1 MRGAGPDDDHAVRAI
16 RAAACPLEVSPHC
29 HAALLFAIADAR
41 FVLLGEASHG
51 TDDFYRERAAITKR
65 LIEDKAFDAVAV
77 EADWPDALRADRFVR
92 GASDDSSA
100 LQALGDFRRF
110 PAWMWRNQPVREF
123 VDWLRASN
131 QKKPA
136 GERVGFYGIDLYS
149 LYTSIAS
156 VLDYLDRVDPEA
168 ARRARQ
174 RYGCFDHFGE
184 DTQAYGHAAAFGLSA
199 SCEEAAVAQ
208 LRELLEKRA
217 DPVGVEAHFHAE
229 QNARLVRNAEHYYR
243 TMFKGRVASW
253 NLRDRHM
260 AQTLEA
266 LDSHLSSQRSRPA
279 RIAVWAHNSHLGD
292 ARATEMADIGELN
305 VGQLIRERYGPQCFN
320 VGFTT
325 ATGEVTAASAWDGEA
340 ERKRVNPPLAGS
352 IEALLQEAGLGRF
365 ALILRNNEV
374 LAQALAGGR
383 LQRAIGVIYA
393 PATERQSHYFH
404 ARVGEQFDALVHLD
418 HSAALEALD

>member
-1 MRGAGPDDDHAVRAI
+1 MRSPARDDDDAIRAI
-16 RAAACPLEVSPHC
+16 RAAACPLEISPHC
-29 HAALLFAIADAR
+29 HGALLFAIADAR

-77 EADWPDALRADRFVR
+77 EADWPDALRVDRFVR

-100 LQALGDFRRF
+100 LEALGDFRRF

-123 VDWLRASN
+123 VDWLRAFN
-131 QKKPA
+131 QAKPEQ
-136 GERVGFYGIDLYS
+136 ERVGFYGIDLYS
-149 LYTSIAS
+149 LYTSIES

-168 ARRARQ
+168 ARRARY
-174 RYGCFDHFGE
+174 RYGCFDHFAE
-184 DTQAYGHAAAFGLSA
+184 DTQAYGYAAAFDLSA
-199 SCEEAAVAQ
+199 SCEDAAVAQ
-208 LRELLEKRA
+208 LTELRQRRLMHDGA
-217 DPVGVEAHFHAE
+217 DAHFHAE

-253 NLRDRHM
+253 NLRDQHM

-266 LDSHLSSQRSRPA
+266 LDAHLSAQRSKPA

-292 ARATEMADIGELN
+292 ARATEMAQVGELN
-305 VGQLIRERYGPQCFN
+305 VGQLMRERLGAQCFN

-325 ATGEVTAASAWDGEA
+325 AYGEVTAASAWDRDA
-340 ERKRVNPPLAGS
+340 ERKRVNPPLDGS
-352 IEALLQEAGLGRF
+352 IEALLHETGLGRF

-374 LAQALAGGR
+374 LAESLRHAR

-404 ARVGEQFDALVHLD
+404 ARVAEQFDALVHLD
-418 HSAALEALD
+418 RTGALDPLD

>member
-1 MRGAGPDDDHAVRAI
+1 MRGARPDDDHAVRAI
-16 RAAACPLEVSPHC
+16 RAAACPLDVSPHC

-77 EADWPDALRADRFVR
+77 EADWPDALRVDRFVR

-131 QKKPA
+131 QKRPTA
-136 GERVGFYGIDLYS
+136 ERVGFYGIDLYS

-168 ARRARQ
+168 ARRARY

-184 DTQAYGHAAAFGLSA
+184 DTQAYGHAAAFDLGA

-217 DPVGVEAHFHAE
+217 DHAGADAHFHAE

-266 LDSHLSSQRSRPA
+266 LDAHLGAQRSRPA

-292 ARATEMADIGELN
+292 ARATEMAEIGELN
-305 VGQLIRERYGPQCFN
+305 VGQLMRERYGAQCFN

-325 ATGEVTAASAWDGEA
+325 ADGEVMAASAWDGEA

-352 IEALLQEAGLGRF
+352 IEALLHESGLGRF

-374 LAQALAGGR
+374 LAEALADAR

-404 ARVGEQFDALVHLD
+404 ARVGQQFDALVHLD
-418 HSAALEALD
+418 HSSALEPLD

>member
-1 MRGAGPDDDHAVRAI
+1 MRSPGRDDDDAIRAI
-16 RAAACPLEVSPHC
+16 RAAACPLEISPHC
-29 HAALLFAIADAR
+29 HGALLFAIADAR

-77 EADWPDALRADRFVR
+77 EADWPDALRVDRFVR

-100 LQALGDFRRF
+100 LEALGDFRRF

-123 VDWLRASN
+123 VDWLRAFN
-131 QKKPA
+131 QAKPEQ
-136 GERVGFYGIDLYS
+136 ERVGFYGIDLYS
-149 LYTSIAS
+149 LYTSIES

-168 ARRARQ
+168 AGRARY
-174 RYGCFDHFGE
+174 RYGCFDHFAE
-184 DTQAYGHAAAFGLSA
+184 DTQAYGYAAAFDLSA
-199 SCEEAAVAQ
+199 SCEDAAVAQ
-208 LRELLEKRA
+208 LTELRQRRLRHDGA
-217 DPVGVEAHFHAE
+217 DAHFHAE

-253 NLRDRHM
+253 NLRDQHM

-266 LDSHLSSQRSRPA
+266 LDAHLSAQQSKPA

-292 ARATEMADIGELN
+292 ARATEMAQVGELN
-305 VGQLIRERYGPQCFN
+305 VGQLMRERLGAQCFN

-325 ATGEVTAASAWDGEA
+325 AYGEVTAASAWDRDA
-340 ERKRVNPPLAGS
+340 ERKRVNPPLDGS
-352 IEALLQEAGLGRF
+352 IEALLHETGLGRF

-374 LAQALAGGR
+374 LAESLRHAR

-404 ARVGEQFDALVHLD
+404 ARVAEQFDALVHLD
-418 HSAALEALD
+418 RTSALDPLD